1 MRERTGVRPQ
11 GLDGGSLVQDGKK
24 PETISDLF
32 KPSPLPCLPANPREK
47 LPAITLSRPSEDF
60 SIVRPRTNSPLKL
73 TAQQES
79 CRDMT
84 QSESPRRLEAPI
96 VTYRWPHPSLINPKR
111 GPRALPESG
120 MRIRHS
126 LLSLGPPSPA
136 LPQRNL
142 LRFRVRGGMSK
153 ESETCSIRY
162 STYREVW
169 ARPHHHE
176 GHLGPAFKHR
186 R

>member
-1 MRERTGVRPQ
+1 M
-11 GLDGGSLVQDGKK
+11 GGSLVQDGKK

-32 KPSPLPCLPANPREK
+32 KPSPLPRLPANPREK

-60 SIVRPRTNSPLKL
+60 SIVRPRTNHPLKL

-84 QSESPRRLEAPI
+84 QSESPRRLESTHCDVPVATPFPHQPKEGPTCTPREWDEDPAQPFIFGAP
-96 VTYRWPHPSLINPKR
+96 
-111 GPRALPESG
+111 LPG
-120 MRIRHS
+120 
-126 LLSLGPPSPA
+126 PSPA
-136 LPQRNL
+136 KPPSDFAYAEEWAQG
-142 LRFRVRGGMSK
+142 VRHTASGIARIGG
-153 ESETCSIRY
+153 
-162 STYREVW
+162 W